1 MIFTMLKTCF
11 SRLGGKIMK
20 VTERISK
27 LRELMEEKKIDMY
40 IVPSADNHQSEYA
53 GEHFK
58 ARAFITGFTGSA
70 GTAVITQTEAGLWTD
85 GRYFLQAEQQLSGSG
100 VELYRMGEPGVPTVN
115 QFVADKLP
123 EGGTLGFDGRLVAVD
138 EGKAYAESA
147 AVHGGSVNYSY
158 DLIDEVWEDRPALST
173 EKAFALGEELTG
185 ESTESKLARIREVMK
200 AEGADVHVVTS
211 LDDVCWILNVRGND
225 VAYSP
230 LLLSYMIISMDQV
243 DLYVDETKLND
254 EIRTEFDANHIVLHP
269 YNDVYEDLK
278 KYGKDNTLL
287 IDPDRMNYALY
298 YNISDEVSKVEKRNP
313 SVLMKAMKNEVELQN
328 IRNAHIKD
336 GVAMTRFMKWVKEN
350 VGKMEITEMSASDQ
364 LEAFRAEQEGFLWPS
379 FEPICGAGEH
389 AAIVHYSS
397 TPETNVPLKENA
409 FFLTDTGG
417 NYYEGSTDI
426 TRTFALGEVSEIE
439 KLHFTTVAKSMLNV
453 MNAKFLYGATGS
465 NIDML
470 ARKPFWDMDLNFNH
484 GTGHG
489 VGYLLNI
496 HEGPTGI
503 RWMQRASE
511 STPFEEGMVIT
522 DEPGIY
528 IAGSHGI
535 RTENELIVRKGVQ
548 NEYGQF
554 MYFEPITF
562 VPIDL
567 DAIDPEVMSAEDKK
581 MLNDYH
587 KEVFEKISPYLNEEE
602 VEWLKK
608 YTREV

>member
-1 MIFTMLKTCF
+1 
-11 SRLGGKIMK
+11 
-20 VTERISK
+20 
-27 LRELMEEKKIDMY
+27 
-40 IVPSADNHQSEYA
+40 
-53 GEHFK
+53 
-58 ARAFITGFTGSA
+58 
-70 GTAVITQTEAGLWTD
+70 
-85 GRYFLQAEQQLSGSG
+85 
-100 VELYRMGEPGVPTVN
+100 
-115 QFVADKLP
+115 
-123 EGGTLGFDGRLVAVD
+123 
-138 EGKAYAESA
+138 
-147 AVHGGSVNYSY
+147 
-158 DLIDEVWEDRPALST
+158 
-173 EKAFALGEELTG
+173 
-185 ESTESKLARIREVMK
+185 
-200 AEGADVHVVTS
+200 
-211 LDDVCWILNVRGND
+211 
-225 VAYSP
+225 
-230 LLLSYMIISMDQV
+230 MIISMDQV

-350 VGKMEITEMSASDQ
+350 VGKMEITEMSASDK

-379 FEPICGAGEH
+379 FEPICGFGEH